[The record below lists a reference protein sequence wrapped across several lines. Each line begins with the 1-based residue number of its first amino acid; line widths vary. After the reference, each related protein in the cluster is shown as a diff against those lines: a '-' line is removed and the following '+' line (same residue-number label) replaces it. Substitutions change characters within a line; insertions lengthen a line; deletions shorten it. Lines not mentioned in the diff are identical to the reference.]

1 MSLVGV
7 VSGRT
12 QHAKGDSS
20 EQRVQ
25 NADIA
30 GLHREMLLGCATVM
44 RMATWIV
51 LLRGVNVGGAN
62 RLGMA
67 DLRTAMT
74 ELGHTGVSTYIQS
87 GNIVLTSAATDRA
100 ELAAEICAVVKSRF
114 GLSVSA
120 VLRTH
125 DELRAALDANPFDG
139 EEGTRVLVMFLSD
152 VPSPDDVAVLEP
164 DRFLPDRFELVGSEL
179 YGLYPNGSGRSKMTL
194 DYFEKRLHVCGTG
207 RNLNTIA
214 KLIELSAG

>member
-1 MSLVGV
+1 MC
-7 VSGRT
+7 
-12 QHAKGDSS
+12 A
-20 EQRVQ
+20 
-25 NADIA
+25 A
-30 GLHREMLLGCATVM
+30 CATVM

-67 DLRTAMT
+67 ELRTAMT
-74 ELGHTGVSTYIQS
+74 DLGHTGVSTYIQS
-87 GNIVLTSAATDRA
+87 GNIVLTSPATDRA
-100 ELAAEICAVVKSRF
+100 ELAAQICGSVKSTF

-125 DELRAALDANPFDG
+125 AELRAALAANPIEA
-139 EEGTRVLVMFLSD
+139 EESTRVLIMFLSD
-152 VPSPDDVAVLEP
+152 VPAPDDAALLES

-194 DYFEKRLHVCGTG
+194 DYFEKRLHVRGTA
-207 RNLNTIA
+207 RNLNTVA
-214 KLIELSAG
+214 KLIELSA